1 MQHNEFMYIWL
12 KSIYAY
18 IEKEYETDNSVLY
31 KQIILKI
38 KDYQIDN
45 YAKRLYYH
53 VVLSPLSDKSYDD
66 NYKDFFN
73 FLSSCIRC
81 HYSRY

>member
-1 MQHNEFMYIWL
+1 MQTHLFLVIENIGISFIMQHNEFMYIWL

-38 KDYQIDN
+38 KDY
-45 YAKRLYYH
+45 K
-53 VVLSPLSDKSYDD
+53 
-66 NYKDFFN
+66 
-73 FLSSCIRC
+73 
-81 HYSRY
+81 